1 VRGVGDEV
9 WVLCVCAF
17 VVEEVPE
24 KDRRYARAPL
34 PPALGLQRKLTNGTF
49 KRSSVCNLVE
59 RIFGLETVSLSR
71 QVFFSCE
78 LQKFSNRVSSRCLA
92 SPCLL
97 SFFNSVTCKSPLP
110 GTQQCS

>member
-71 QVFFSCE
+71 QVFF
-78 LQKFSNRVSSRCLA
+78 
-92 SPCLL
+92 
-97 SFFNSVTCKSPLP
+97 
-110 GTQQCS
+110 